1 MSEEALRSTKKSRK
15 FSNKSRNLNE
25 VQIIDIAL
33 LLEKEAQILQFYSLG
48 AVKFQDKKLGEILSL
63 RAGLLERMLDFANS
77 CGLGAMPPENS
88 SEALVAKGMNEFLAS
103 ALLIEKSSMMFYDDL
118 INSCKNAE
126 FKELLYK
133 AQAVSYN
140 EILPILK
147 ELNSKYEADLN
158 SLNFADLLN
167 EILKNPQELER
178 IFQKYDL
185 QNILNNAFSNLIKG
199 ILQKN

>member
-15 FSNKSRNLNE
+15 ISNKSRNLNE
-25 VQIIDIAL
+25 AQIADIAL
-33 LLEKEAQILQFYSLG
+33 LLEKEAQIFQFYSLG

-103 ALLIEKSSMMFYDDL
+103 ALLIEKSSMMFYDNL
-118 INSCKNAE
+118 INSCKNAQ

-158 SLNFADLLN
+158 SLNFTDLLN
-167 EILKNPQELER
+167 EIFKNPQELER

-185 QNILNNAFSNLIKG
+185 QNILNSAFSNLIKG
-199 ILQKN
+199 ILHKN

>member
-1 MSEEALRSTKKSRK
+1 MNEEALRSTKKSRK
-15 FSNKSRNLNE
+15 ISNKSRNLNE
-25 VQIIDIAL
+25 AQIADIAL

-77 CGLGAMPPENS
+77 CGLGAIPPENS
-88 SEALVAKGMNEFLAS
+88 SEALAAKGMNEFLAS

-118 INSCKNAE
+118 INSCKNAQ

-147 ELNSKYEADLN
+147 ELNSKCEVDSN
-158 SLNFADLLN
+158 SLNLTDLLN

-185 QNILNNAFSNLIKG
+185 QNILNSAFSNLIKG
-199 ILQKN
+199 ILHKN

>member
-15 FSNKSRNLNE
+15 MSNKSRNLNE
-25 VQIIDIAL
+25 AQIADIAL

-77 CGLGAMPPENS
+77 CKLGAMPPENS
-88 SEALVAKGMNEFLAS
+88 SEALAAKGMNEFLAS

-147 ELNSKYEADLN
+147 ELNSKCEVDSN
-158 SLNFADLLN
+158 SLNLTDLLN

-185 QNILNNAFSNLIKG
+185 QNILNSAFSNLIKG
-199 ILQKN
+199 ILHKN

>member
-1 MSEEALRSTKKSRK
+1 MNEEVLRSTKKSRK
-15 FSNKSRNLNE
+15 ISNKSRNLNE
-25 VQIIDIAL
+25 AQIADIAL

-77 CGLGAMPPENS
+77 CGLGAMPPENG
-88 SEALVAKGMNEFLAS
+88 SEALAAKGMNEFLAS

-133 AQAVSYN
+133 AQAISYN

-147 ELNSKYEADLN
+147 ELNSKCEADLN
-158 SLNFADLLN
+158 SLNFTDLLN

-185 QNILNNAFSNLIKG
+185 QNILNSVFSNLIKG

>member
-15 FSNKSRNLNE
+15 IFNKSRNLNE
-25 VQIIDIAL
+25 AQIADIAI

-63 RAGLLERMLDFANS
+63 RAELLERVLDFANS
-77 CGLGAMPPENS
+77 CGLGATPPENS

-103 ALLIEKSSMMFYDDL
+103 ALLIEKSSMMFYDNL
-118 INSCKNAE
+118 INSCKNAQ

-185 QNILNNAFSNLIKG
+185 QNILNSAFSNLIKG
-199 ILQKN
+199 ILHKN

>member
-1 MSEEALRSTKKSRK
+1 LSEEALRSTKKSRK
-15 FSNKSRNLNE
+15 ISNKSRNLNE
-25 VQIIDIAL
+25 AQIADIAL

-77 CGLGAMPPENS
+77 CGLGATPPENS
-88 SEALVAKGMNEFLAS
+88 SEALAAKGMNEFLAS

-147 ELNSKYEADLN
+147 ELNSKCEVDSN
-158 SLNFADLLN
+158 SLNLTDLLN

-185 QNILNNAFSNLIKG
+185 QNILNSAFSNLIKG
-199 ILQKN
+199 ILHKN

>member
-1 MSEEALRSTKKSRK
+1 MNEEVLRSTKKSRK
-15 FSNKSRNLNE
+15 ISNKSRNLNE
-25 VQIIDIAL
+25 AQIADIAL

-48 AVKFQDKKLGEILSL
+48 VVKFEDKKLGEILSL
-63 RAGLLERMLDFANS
+63 RAELLERMLDFANS
-77 CGLGAMPPENS
+77 CGLGATPPENS
-88 SEALVAKGMNEFLAS
+88 SEALAAKGMNEFLAS

-147 ELNSKYEADLN
+147 ELNSKCEVDSN
-158 SLNFADLLN
+158 SLNLTDLLN
-167 EILKNPQELER
+167 EILKDPQELER

-185 QNILNNAFSNLIKG
+185 QNILNSAFSNLIKG
-199 ILQKN
+199 ILHKN

>member
-15 FSNKSRNLNE
+15 ISNKSRNLNE
-25 VQIIDIAL
+25 AQIADIAL

-48 AVKFQDKKLGEILSL
+48 VVKFEDKKLGEILSL

-77 CGLGAMPPENS
+77 CKLGAMPPENS
-88 SEALVAKGMNEFLAS
+88 SEALAAKGMNEFLAS

-147 ELNSKYEADLN
+147 ELNSKCEVDSN
-158 SLNFADLLN
+158 SLNLTDLLN

-185 QNILNNAFSNLIKG
+185 QNILNSAFSNLIKG
-199 ILQKN
+199 ILHKN

>member
-1 MSEEALRSTKKSRK
+1 MNEEALRSTKKSHRI
-15 FSNKSRNLNE
+15 SNKSRDLNE
-25 VQIIDIAL
+25 AQIADIAL

-77 CGLGAMPPENS
+77 CRLGAMPPENG
-88 SEALVAKGMNEFLAS
+88 SEALAAKGMNEFLAS
-103 ALLIEKSSMMFYDDL
+103 ALLIEKSSMMFYVDL

-147 ELNSKYEADLN
+147 ELNSKCEVDSN
-158 SLNFADLLN
+158 SLNLTDLLN

-185 QNILNNAFSNLIKG
+185 QNILNSAFYNLIKG
-199 ILQKN
+199 ILHKN

>member
-1 MSEEALRSTKKSRK
+1 MNEEVLRSTKKSRK
-15 FSNKSRNLNE
+15 ISNKSRNLNE
-25 VQIIDIAL
+25 AQIADIAL

-48 AVKFQDKKLGEILSL
+48 VVKFEDKKLGEILSL
-63 RAGLLERMLDFANS
+63 RAELLERVLDFANS
-77 CGLGAMPPENS
+77 CGLGATPPENI

-147 ELNSKYEADLN
+147 ELNSKCEADLN

-167 EILKNPQELER
+167 EILKNPQGLER

>member
-15 FSNKSRNLNE
+15 ISNKSRNLNE
-25 VQIIDIAL
+25 AQIADIAL

-77 CGLGAMPPENS
+77 CGLGATPPENS

-103 ALLIEKSSMMFYDDL
+103 ALLIEKSSMMFYGDL
-118 INSCKNAE
+118 INSCKNAQ

-147 ELNSKYEADLN
+147 ELNSKYEVDLN

-167 EILKNPQELER
+167 EILKNPQGLER

-185 QNILNNAFSNLIKG
+185 QNILNSAFSNLIKG
-199 ILQKN
+199 IL

>member
-1 MSEEALRSTKKSRK
+1 MNEEALRSTKKSRK
-15 FSNKSRNLNE
+15 IFNKSRNLNE
-25 VQIIDIAL
+25 AQIADIAL
-33 LLEKEAQILQFYSLG
+33 LLEKEAQILKFYSLG

-63 RAGLLERMLDFANS
+63 RAGLLERILDFANS

-147 ELNSKYEADLN
+147 ELNSKCEVDSN
-158 SLNFADLLN
+158 SLNLTDLLN

-185 QNILNNAFSNLIKG
+185 QNILNSAFSNLIKG

>member
-1 MSEEALRSTKKSRK
+1 MSEETLRSAKKSRRI
-15 FSNKSRNLNE
+15 SNKSRNLNE
-25 VQIIDIAL
+25 VQIADISL

-77 CGLGAMPPENS
+77 CGLGAIPPENS
-88 SEALVAKGMNEFLAS
+88 SEALAAKGMNEFLAS

-147 ELNSKYEADLN
+147 ELNSKCEVDSN
-158 SLNFADLLN
+158 SLNLTDLLN

-185 QNILNNAFSNLIKG
+185 QNILNSAFYNLIKG
-199 ILQKN
+199 ILHKN

>member
-1 MSEEALRSTKKSRK
+1 MNEEALRSTKKSRK
-15 FSNKSRNLNE
+15 ISNKSRNLNE
-25 VQIIDIAL
+25 AQIADIAL

-63 RAGLLERMLDFANS
+63 RAELLERMLDFANS

-126 FKELLYK
+126 FKEQLYK

-147 ELNSKYEADLN
+147 ELNSKYEVDLN

-167 EILKNPQELER
+167 EILKNPQGLER

-185 QNILNNAFSNLIKG
+185 QNILNSAFSNLIKG

>member
-1 MSEEALRSTKKSRK
+1 MNEEALRSTKKSRK
-15 FSNKSRNLNE
+15 ISNKSRNLNE
-25 VQIIDIAL
+25 VQIADIAL

-77 CGLGAMPPENS
+77 CGLGATPPENS
-88 SEALVAKGMNEFLAS
+88 SEALAAKGMNEFLAS

-147 ELNSKYEADLN
+147 ELNSKCEVDSN
-158 SLNFADLLN
+158 SLNLTDLLN

-185 QNILNNAFSNLIKG
+185 QNILNSAFSNLIKG

>member
-15 FSNKSRNLNE
+15 ISNKSRNLNE
-25 VQIIDIAL
+25 AQIADIAL

-63 RAGLLERMLDFANS
+63 RAELLERVLDFANS
-77 CGLGAMPPENS
+77 CGLGATPPENS

-126 FKELLYK
+126 FKEQLYK

-147 ELNSKYEADLN
+147 ELNSKYEVDLN

-167 EILKNPQELER
+167 EILKNPQGLER

-185 QNILNNAFSNLIKG
+185 QNILNSAFSNLIKG
-199 ILQKN
+199 IL

>member
-15 FSNKSRNLNE
+15 ISNKSRNLNE
-25 VQIIDIAL
+25 AQIADIAL

-167 EILKNPQELER
+167 EIFKNPQELER

-185 QNILNNAFSNLIKG
+185 QNILNSAFSNLIKG

>member
-1 MSEEALRSTKKSRK
+1 MSEETLRSAKKSRRI
-15 FSNKSRNLNE
+15 SNKSRNLNE
-25 VQIIDIAL
+25 AQIADIAI

-63 RAGLLERMLDFANS
+63 RAELLERMLDFANS
-77 CGLGAMPPENS
+77 CGLGATPPENS

-118 INSCKNAE
+118 INSCNNAE

-167 EILKNPQELER
+167 EILKNPQGLER

-185 QNILNNAFSNLIKG
+185 QNILNSAFSNLIKG

>member
-15 FSNKSRNLNE
+15 ISNKSRNLNE
-25 VQIIDIAL
+25 AQIADIAL
-33 LLEKEAQILQFYSLG
+33 LLEKEAQIFQFYSLG
-48 AVKFQDKKLGEILSL
+48 AVKFQDKKLGGILSL
-63 RAGLLERMLDFANS
+63 RAGLLERMLDFTNS
-77 CGLGAMPPENS
+77 CGLGATPPENS
-88 SEALVAKGMNEFLAS
+88 SEALAAKGMNEFLAS

-118 INSCKNAE
+118 INSCNNAE

-147 ELNSKYEADLN
+147 KLNSKCEVDLN
-158 SLNFADLLN
+158 SLNLTDLLN

-185 QNILNNAFSNLIKG
+185 QNILNSAFYNLIKG
-199 ILQKN
+199 ILHKN

>member
-25 VQIIDIAL
+25 AQIADISL
-33 LLEKEAQILQFYSLG
+33 LLEKEAKILQFYSLG

-77 CGLGAMPPENS
+77 CGLGATPPENS
-88 SEALVAKGMNEFLAS
+88 SEALVAKGMNGFLAS

-126 FKELLYK
+126 FKEQLYK

-147 ELNSKYEADLN
+147 ELNSKCEADLN
-158 SLNFADLLN
+158 FLNFTDLLN

-185 QNILNNAFSNLIKG
+185 QNILNSAFSNLIKG

>member
-1 MSEEALRSTKKSRK
+1 LSEEALRSTKKSRRI
-15 FSNKSRNLNE
+15 SNKSRNLNE
-25 VQIIDIAL
+25 AQIADIAL

-48 AVKFQDKKLGEILSL
+48 AVKFQDKKLGEILFL
-63 RAGLLERMLDFANS
+63 RAGLLERILDFANS
-77 CGLGAMPPENS
+77 CGLGATPPENS

-147 ELNSKYEADLN
+147 ELNSKYGADLN

-185 QNILNNAFSNLIKG
+185 QNILNSAFSNLIKG

>member
-15 FSNKSRNLNE
+15 ISNKSRNLNE
-25 VQIIDIAL
+25 VQIADISL

-63 RAGLLERMLDFANS
+63 RAGLLERILDFANS
-77 CGLGAMPPENS
+77 CGLGAIPPENS

-158 SLNFADLLN
+158 SLNFTDLLN
-167 EILKNPQELER
+167 EIFKNPQGLER

-185 QNILNNAFSNLIKG
+185 QNILNSAFSNLIKG

>member
-15 FSNKSRNLNE
+15 ISNKSRNLNE
-25 VQIIDIAL
+25 AQIADIAL

-147 ELNSKYEADLN
+147 ELNSKYGADLN

-185 QNILNNAFSNLIKG
+185 QNILNSAFSNLIKG

>member
-1 MSEEALRSTKKSRK
+1 LSEEALSSTKKSRK
-15 FSNKSRNLNE
+15 ISNKSRNLNE
-25 VQIIDIAL
+25 AQIADIAL

-103 ALLIEKSSMMFYDDL
+103 ALLIEKSAMMFYDDL

-147 ELNSKYEADLN
+147 ELNSKYGADLN

-185 QNILNNAFSNLIKG
+185 KNILNSAFSNLIKG

>member
-1 MSEEALRSTKKSRK
+1 MNEEVLRSTKKSRRI
-15 FSNKSRNLNE
+15 SNKSRNLNE
-25 VQIIDIAL
+25 AQIADIAL

-77 CGLGAMPPENS
+77 CGLSATPPENS

-103 ALLIEKSSMMFYDDL
+103 ALLIEKSSMMFYDNL
-118 INSCKNAE
+118 INSCKNAK

-167 EILKNPQELER
+167 EIFKNPQELER

-185 QNILNNAFSNLIKG
+185 QNILNSAFSNLIKG

>member
-1 MSEEALRSTKKSRK
+1 MSEEVLRSTKKSRK
-15 FSNKSRNLNE
+15 ISNKSRNLNE
-25 VQIIDIAL
+25 AKIVDIAL

-77 CGLGAMPPENS
+77 CGLGATPPENS

-103 ALLIEKSSMMFYDDL
+103 ALLIEKSSMMFYDNL

-167 EILKNPQELER
+167 EIFKNPQELER

-185 QNILNNAFSNLIKG
+185 QNILNSAFSNLIKG

>member
-15 FSNKSRNLNE
+15 IFNKSRNLNE
-25 VQIIDIAL
+25 AQIADIAL
-33 LLEKEAQILQFYSLG
+33 LLEKEAQIFQFYSLG

-63 RAGLLERMLDFANS
+63 RAELLERMLDFANS
-77 CGLGAMPPENS
+77 CGLGATPPENS

-118 INSCKNAE
+118 INSCNNAE

-147 ELNSKYEADLN
+147 KLNFKYEADLN

-167 EILKNPQELER
+167 EILKNPQGLER

-185 QNILNNAFSNLIKG
+185 QNILNSAFSNLIKG

>member
-15 FSNKSRNLNE
+15 INE
-25 VQIIDIAL
+25 AQIADIAL

-77 CGLGAMPPENS
+77 CGLGAIPPENS

-103 ALLIEKSSMMFYDDL
+103 ALLIEKSSMMFYDNL
-118 INSCKNAE
+118 INSCKNAQ

-147 ELNSKYEADLN
+147 ELNSKCEVDSN
-158 SLNFADLLN
+158 SLNLTDLLN

-185 QNILNNAFSNLIKG
+185 QNILNSAFSNLIKG

>member
-1 MSEEALRSTKKSRK
+1 MNEEVLRSTKKSRK
-15 FSNKSRNLNE
+15 IFNKSRNLNE
-25 VQIIDIAL
+25 AQIADIAI

-63 RAGLLERMLDFANS
+63 RAELLERMLDFANS
-77 CGLGAMPPENS
+77 CGLGATPPENI
-88 SEALVAKGMNEFLAS
+88 SEALAAKGLNEFLAS
-103 ALLIEKSSMMFYDDL
+103 ALLIEKSPMMFYDDL

-133 AQAVSYN
+133 VQAVSYN

-147 ELNSKYEADLN
+147 ELNSKYKADLN

-167 EILKNPQELER
+167 EILKNPQGLER

-185 QNILNNAFSNLIKG
+185 QNILNSAFSNLIKG

>member
-1 MSEEALRSTKKSRK
+1 MSEEALRSTKKPRRI
-15 FSNKSRNLNE
+15 SNKSRNLNE
-25 VQIIDIAL
+25 AQIADIAL

-63 RAGLLERMLDFANS
+63 RAGLLERILDFANS
-77 CGLGAMPPENS
+77 CGLGATPPENS
-88 SEALVAKGMNEFLAS
+88 SEALAAKGMNEFLAS
-103 ALLIEKSSMMFYDDL
+103 ALLIEKSSMMFYDNL
-118 INSCKNAE
+118 INSCKNTQ

-147 ELNSKYEADLN
+147 ELNSKCEVDSN
-158 SLNFADLLN
+158 SLNLTDLLN

-185 QNILNNAFSNLIKG
+185 QNILNSAFSNLIKG

>member
-15 FSNKSRNLNE
+15 ISNKSRNLNE
-25 VQIIDIAL
+25 AQIADIAL

-77 CGLGAMPPENS
+77 CGLGATPPENS
-88 SEALVAKGMNEFLAS
+88 SEALAAKGMNEFLAS

-147 ELNSKYEADLN
+147 ELNSKCEVDSN
-158 SLNFADLLN
+158 SLNLTDLLN

-185 QNILNNAFSNLIKG
+185 QNILNSAFSNLIKG
-199 ILQKN
+199 ILHKN

>member
-15 FSNKSRNLNE
+15 ISNKSRNLNE
-25 VQIIDIAL
+25 AQIADITL
-33 LLEKEAQILQFYSLG
+33 LLEKEVQILQFYSLG

-63 RAGLLERMLDFANS
+63 RAGLLERILDFANS
-77 CGLGAMPPENS
+77 CELGVTSPENS
-88 SEALVAKGMNEFLAS
+88 SEALAVKDMNEFLAS
-103 ALLIEKSSMMFYDDL
+103 ALLIEKSSMMFYDNL
-118 INSCKNAE
+118 INSCKNAK

-167 EILKNPQELER
+167 EIFKNPQELER

-185 QNILNNAFSNLIKG
+185 QNILNSAFSNLIKG

>member
-15 FSNKSRNLNE
+15 ISNKSRNLNE
-25 VQIIDIAL
+25 AQIADIAL

-63 RAGLLERMLDFANS
+63 RAGLLERMLDFTSS
-77 CGLGAMPPENS
+77 CELGAMPPENS
-88 SEALVAKGMNEFLAS
+88 SEALAAKGMNEFLAS

-118 INSCKNAE
+118 INSCKNAQ

-147 ELNSKYEADLN
+147 ELNSKCEVDSN
-158 SLNFADLLN
+158 SLNLTDLLN

-185 QNILNNAFSNLIKG
+185 QNILNSAFSNLIKG
-199 ILQKN
+199 ILHKN

>member
-15 FSNKSRNLNE
+15 ISNKSRNLNE
-25 VQIIDIAL
+25 AQIADITL

-77 CGLGAMPPENS
+77 CGLGAIPPENS
-88 SEALVAKGMNEFLAS
+88 SEALAAKGMNEFLAS

-147 ELNSKYEADLN
+147 ELNSKCEVDSN
-158 SLNFADLLN
+158 SLNLTDLLN

-185 QNILNNAFSNLIKG
+185 QNILNSSFSNLIKG

>member
-15 FSNKSRNLNE
+15 ISNKSRNLNE
-25 VQIIDIAL
+25 AQIADIAL

-88 SEALVAKGMNEFLAS
+88 SEALAAKGMNEFLAS

-158 SLNFADLLN
+158 SLNFTDLLN

-185 QNILNNAFSNLIKG
+185 QNILNSAFSNLIKG
-199 ILQKN
+199 ILHKN

>member
-1 MSEEALRSTKKSRK
+1 MSEEALRSTKKSRRI
-15 FSNKSRNLNE
+15 SNKSRNLNE
-25 VQIIDIAL
+25 AQIANIAL

-126 FKELLYK
+126 FKEQLYK

-158 SLNFADLLN
+158 SLNFTDLLN
-167 EILKNPQELER
+167 EILKNPQGLER

-185 QNILNNAFSNLIKG
+185 QNILNSAFSNLIKR